1 VKSRLIGIAAF
12 AAVVT
17 LLSGCSALM
26 EALRPDPT
34 GGEEPQKTAQSQP
47 TIGGQWSERGFL
59 DDNGSPNPAQ
69 RADRAPTS
77 MPAPSAN
84 NNDGQSNWGDNDA
97 QNQNQAQGPAYANT
111 PNVAPPTKRLYK
123 NGARATRAD
132 FVDDS
137 QNEGSLWGSDG
148 QTNYYFTKNK
158 VRSVGDIVTI
168 TIEDGLI
175 KDIGTEVKRTLDE
188 NEKQAEMGLAQ
199 QRANARVSGGDKN
212 KDSISTSQAAPAPN
226 AGSGGPAPA
235 ALLGAQVT
243 PADIDVSKS
252 IELKPGDVVMA
263 EITERYPN
271 GNYKISGTKR
281 VIYKNGSPR
290 LVNLVGV
297 VRGSDIG
304 DNDTVASGKLY
315 EYRLEAIR

>member
-1 VKSRLIGIAAF
+1 MKQNKWVGIATLAAAF
-12 AAVVT
+12 T

-34 GGEEPQKTAQSQP
+34 AGDDTIPPGQVGQAQP
-47 TIGGQWSERGFL
+47 TVGGQWSERGFL
-59 DDNGSPNPAQ
+59 DDNGSPATG
-69 RADRAPTS
+69 RSPTS
-77 MPAPSAN
+77 VPAPSAN
-84 NNDGQSNWGDNDA
+84 NNDGQSAWGVN
-97 QNQNQAQGPAYANT
+97 GETPAPTYANT

-123 NGARATRAD
+123 NGMRATRDD
-132 FVDDS
+132 FIDES

-158 VRSVGDIVTI
+158 VRSVGDIVTVNV
-168 TIEDGLI
+168 EEGLI

-188 NEKQAEMGLAQ
+188 NEKQAEMALAQ
-199 QRANARVSGGDKN
+199 QRALARHGGDKN
-212 KDSISTSQAAPAPN
+212 KDSLSTSQAAPTTA
-226 AGSGGPAPA
+226 GGPGPSSVNGGAP
-235 ALLGAQVT
+235 QVT
-243 PADIDVSKS
+243 PEDIDVSKS
-252 IELKPGDVVMA
+252 IELKAGDFVMA

-315 EYRLEAIR
+315 EYRLEAVR